1 MLPLNGLTLS
11 KAENYIELH
20 CVEIDVTN
28 KRIYWQE
35 FDIGDKITVKSDGVP
50 FIMMGRKVF
59 DCHFGKDRNVKL
71 KEKLR
76 LQREEVVNVCSIGN
90 NFIYYVEIK
99 LHICHNYYYFISVS
113 CEKSSSSFIPSKSA
127 CSFLL
132 FLPAVVLQYQLQMT
146 FTAPLGKRFRRDRVL
161 VTTGELVSFL

>member
-76 LQREEVVNVCSIGN
+76 LQREEVVNVCSI
-90 NFIYYVEIK
+90 
-99 LHICHNYYYFISVS
+99 
-113 CEKSSSSFIPSKSA
+113 
-127 CSFLL
+127 
-132 FLPAVVLQYQLQMT
+132 
-146 FTAPLGKRFRRDRVL
+146 
-161 VTTGELVSFL
+161 

>member
-1 MLPLNGLTLS
+1 M
-11 KAENYIELH
+11 H

-50 FIMMGRKVF
+50 FIMMGRKVY

-76 LQREEVVNVCSIGN
+76 LQREETVKVCMYGT
-90 NFIYYVEIK
+90 Y
-99 LHICHNYYYFISVS
+99 
-113 CEKSSSSFIPSKSA
+113 
-127 CSFLL
+127 
-132 FLPAVVLQYQLQMT
+132 
-146 FTAPLGKRFRRDRVL
+146 
-161 VTTGELVSFL
+161 